1 VLCQVKSA
9 VRQVR
14 APATVATDGTA
25 TLVISAEVL
34 AELRLALLADL
45 GWVGDELLAMIGEI
59 ESPAMG
65 DGVDAAEMARR
76 WRVAAAEIQTRREL
90 HELAGW
96 PGEPL
101 GQRTLTGSERCA
113 LAARLLSERRDM
125 QLARVTR
132 GCHESGERSAASE
145 TASLLDTFL
154 NSARTVMGRPGSSSA
169 GQSASGGQS

>member
-1 VLCQVKSA
+1 
-9 VRQVR
+9 VRLER
-14 APATVATDGTA
+14 APATVATDGVER
-25 TLVISAEVL
+25 LVISSEVL
-34 AELRLALLADL
+34 AELRLAVLADL
-45 GWVGDELLAMIGEI
+45 GLVGDELLAMIGEI
-59 ESPAMG
+59 ESPAVR

-76 WRVAAAEIQTRREL
+76 WRAAAVEIQTRREL

-113 LAARLLSERRDM
+113 LAVRLLSEYRDM

-132 GCHESGERSAASE
+132 GRVEPGERSAASE

-154 NSARTVMGRPGSSSA
+154 NSARTSIGWPGSSSA
-169 GQSASGGQS
+169 GENGSGGQS